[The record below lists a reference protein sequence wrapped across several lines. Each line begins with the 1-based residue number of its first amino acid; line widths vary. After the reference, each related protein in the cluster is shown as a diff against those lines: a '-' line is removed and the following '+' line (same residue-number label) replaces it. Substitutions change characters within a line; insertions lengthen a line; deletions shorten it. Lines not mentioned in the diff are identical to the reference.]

1 MMTTMVTTMIG
12 VRISINNIDNNSD
25 DKAAVTAT
33 EAKTAILFMIRF
45 GTGLSQQAPGT
56 WEAI

>member
-1 MMTTMVTTMIG
+1 MVTTMIG